1 MTTFVIVTAVGLA
14 LTWLAYLWLV
24 GPLREAQEHVLD
36 LAASERASRVR
47 TLRPRA
53 SA

>member
-1 MTTFVIVTAVGLA
+1 MTTFVIATAVGLA

-24 GPLREAQEHVLD
+24 GPLREAQERVLE
-36 LAASERASRVR
+36 LAARERASRVR

>member
-24 GPLREAQEHVLD
+24 GPLREAQERVLE

>member
-1 MTTFVIVTAVGLA
+1 MTTFVTVTAVGLA

-24 GPLREAQEHVLD
+24 GPLREAQERILE
-36 LAASERASRVR
+36 LAERELASRVR